1 MMNEDLELARE
12 YAIHHSEPAFEK
24 LVLRHIGLVHSAAL
38 RQVRD
43 PSLAEEITQTVFI
56 ILARKA
62 GSLGS
67 NTVLAGWLYRTT
79 RYVSAAALKMQ
90 FRRERREQAAQM
102 QTITQETKTDPTW
115 EELAP
120 LLDEAMAQ
128 LREHDRNAIVLRYF
142 QDKSLQEVGAALGV
156 NEYTAQKRVVRAV
169 EKLRAIFY
177 KHGITSTASAI
188 GEIIS
193 VNSIQIVPAALAK
206 SVVTT
211 AIAKAPLASAST
223 LTLIQGAL
231 KAMAW
236 TKAKTAIVVGV
247 AVLLAAGT
255 ATLSFK
261 KIKAHEV
268 KPASASAGTSETWRK
283 AGLKWQ
289 EVGEVAPEVKVLP
302 TKFQPPVHNM
312 QTCDGLRWGGIN
324 VSVREMMRAAYRGA
338 PGRVAFPDGEPQ
350 EKYDFISTLTDGT
363 EEALQGEITKTLGLT
378 ARWETVETNVLAL
391 KVTNP
396 DAPGLKQ
403 ASFSPDEFG
412 DLRHGHIHC
421 FGEKLSWAP
430 RMPPW
435 GLTKFLEM
443 VYQVPVVD
451 KTELGWFSFNIDLR
465 WKVNNDPSANQEA
478 LKQAMLEQLGLEL
491 VPTNMPVEILV
502 VEKGK

>member
-1 MMNEDLELARE
+1 MNDDLELVRE
-12 YAIHHSEPAFEK
+12 YAIHQSEPAFEK
-24 LVLRHIGLVHSAAL
+24 LVLRHVGLVHSAAL

-43 PSLAEEITQTVFI
+43 SSLAEEITQTVFI

-62 GSLGS
+62 GSLGPK
-67 NTVLAGWLYRTT
+67 TVLAGWLYRTT

-90 FRRERREQAAQM
+90 YRRERREQVAQM
-102 QTITQETKTDPTW
+102 QTMTQETQADPIW
-115 EELAP
+115 EEVAP

-128 LREHDRNAIVLRYF
+128 MRGHDRDAIVLRYF
-142 QDKSLQEVGAALGV
+142 QNKSLQEVGAALGV

-169 EKLRAIFY
+169 EKLRSIFN

-188 GEIIS
+188 GEVIS
-193 VNSIQIVPAALAK
+193 INSIQIVPAVLAK

-211 AIAKAPLASAST
+211 ALAKGPLASAST

-236 TKAKTAIVVGV
+236 TKAKTAVVVGV
-247 AVLLAAGT
+247 AVLIAAGT
-255 ATLSFK
+255 ATVSLK
-261 KIKAHEV
+261 KVKAHEVKANEV
-268 KPASASAGTSETWRK
+268 KPASAEAWRK
-283 AGLKWQ
+283 AELKWQ
-289 EVGEVAPEVKVLP
+289 EVGQVAPEVKVLP
-302 TKFQPPVHNM
+302 TNFRPPVHNM

-324 VSVREMMRAAYRGA
+324 VTVREMMRAAYRGA
-338 PGRVAFPDGEPQ
+338 PGRVVFPDGEPQ

-363 EEALQGEITKTLGLT
+363 EEALQREITKTLGLT

-391 KVTNP
+391 KVATP

-403 ASFSPDEFG
+403 ASFSPDESG

-421 FGEKLSWAP
+421 FGEKLSWTP

-443 VYQVPVVD
+443 IYQVPVVD

-465 WKVNNDPSANQEA
+465 WKVNSDPSANQEA

-491 VPTNMPVEILV
+491 VPTNMPVEVLV